1 MPAHNSH
8 RNYKPPFEFTGMVK
22 CLRVDVSGEAFVDQ
36 VARFKA
42 MMARQ

>member
-1 MPAHNSH
+1 VTPDY
-8 RNYKPPFEFTGMVK
+8 RPPFKFTGGLKRV
-22 CLRVDVSGEAFVDQ
+22 RVDLSGEPFVDQ